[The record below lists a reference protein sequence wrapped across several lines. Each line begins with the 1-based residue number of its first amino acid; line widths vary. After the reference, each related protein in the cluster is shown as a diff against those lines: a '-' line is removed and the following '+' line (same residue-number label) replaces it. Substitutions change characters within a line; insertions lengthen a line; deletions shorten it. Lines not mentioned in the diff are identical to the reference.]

1 MSVDTHR
8 SQKLPPLLFGVSPV
22 KISQMSD
29 SENVVCLHALEGQA
43 YGSGSGDIP
52 IWGKP
57 VIFNSRQD
65 ALDWLNPEKD
75 EIDLQF
81 VRLVLVADY
90 HLLKRMCVPALEGVQ
105 STEAGL
111 YIEVS
116 PTCPAFYALWDET
129 TADTA
134 HEVCSNLRRSWTRDA
149 LVKTFQDGAGGIVAP
164 LKLQL
169 CKAIQSSSGG
179 GAMVKVNPGVTV
191 VRRGWCHEDDFDDHE
206 GLGGA
211 KAQEE
216 VAEDNASTAE

>member
-1 MSVDTHR
+1 MLFDANR
-8 SQKLPPLLFGVSPV
+8 SPNLSPLVVLFGDLPV
-22 KISQMSD
+22 KLSQMSD
-29 SENVVCLHALEGQA
+29 SENVVCLHASDGQEND
-43 YGSGSGDIP
+43 SRPCDIP

-90 HLLKRMCVPALEGVQ
+90 HLLKRMCVPTQEGLR
-105 STEAGL
+105 STKAAL

-134 HEVCSNLRRSWTRDA
+134 YELCSNLQRSWKRDA
-149 LVKTFQDGAGGIVAP
+149 LVKSFQDGAGGIAAP

-169 CKAIQSSSGG
+169 CKAFQGSSGDG
-179 GAMVKVNPGVTV
+179 SMIKVNPGVAV
-191 VRRGWCHEDDFDDHE
+191 VRRGWCHEGDVDANE
-206 GLGGA
+206 GLGASGA
-211 KAQEE
+211 
-216 VAEDNASTAE
+216 